1 MLQGKSTLEDILKD
15 RVDAELTRQKIQS
28 MLDYEE
34 ALRMFSGKKNFSM
47 DIVTTFIDNRENAR
61 SSTHSSYLN
70 ASVEIPRN

>member
-1 MLQGKSTLEDILKD
+1 MLQGKSTLEDVLKD